1 MLNCH
6 KACDHFTRKKRTG
19 FMISGHG
26 PITKQE
32 VEYIAEKIGEII
44 EDNFE
49 K

>member
-1 MLNCH
+1 MSQGLRPLH
-6 KACDHFTRKKRTG
+6 AEEEDRMHDKRTC
-19 FMISGHG
+19 